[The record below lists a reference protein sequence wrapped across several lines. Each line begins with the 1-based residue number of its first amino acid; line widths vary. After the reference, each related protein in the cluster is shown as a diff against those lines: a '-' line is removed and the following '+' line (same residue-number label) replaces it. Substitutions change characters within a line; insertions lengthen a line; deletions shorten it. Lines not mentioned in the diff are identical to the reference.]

1 MSTAIAR
8 AAVGMAQSLERLA
21 GIDGVYARGSCESE
35 PIRGVPVQHEYEV
48 IDEETGLPTRVISY
62 DWRFVAAELVL
73 ANEPVTP
80 RTGDRWTVNMDS
92 GEEVYEVIPIG
103 KRPCFERA
111 DASGVL
117 LLIHTKRSC

>member
-1 MSTAIAR
+1 MSTALAR
-8 AAVGMAQSLERLA
+8 AAIGMAQSLERLA
-21 GIDGVYARGSCESE
+21 GIEGVYARGSCDSE

-80 RTGDRWTVNMDS
+80 RAGDRWTINM
-92 GEEVYEVIPIG
+92 GGVEEVYELMPIG

-117 LLIHTKRSC
+117 LLIHTKRTC

>member
-21 GIDGVYARGSCESE
+21 GIEGVYARGSCDSE

-48 IDEETGLPTRVISY
+48 IDEETGLPTRVTSY

-80 RTGDRWTVNMDS
+80 RAGDRWTINM
-92 GEEVYEVIPIG
+92 GGVEEVYEVMPVG

-117 LLIHTKRSC
+117 LLIHTKRTC

>member
-8 AAVGMAQSLERLA
+8 AAVGMAHSLERLA
-21 GIDGVYARGSCESE
+21 GIEGVYARGSCQSE

-62 DWRFVAAELVL
+62 DWRFVAAELAL

-80 RTGDRWTVNMDS
+80 RAGDRWSINMNEV
-92 GEEVYEVIPIG
+92 EEVYEVMPIG

-117 LLIHTKRSC
+117 LLIHTKRTC